1 MIANIF
7 LISSPQKGI
16 LTRKDF
22 YKDYLYFNK
31 IKILKDGAFRGLQ
44 RLSELRLEQNEIEL
58 VEAYALG
65 SDMPMLSTLEL
76 SANKIR
82 RLRKSFFGNA
92 KALTTLNLNA
102 NEIEIVE
109 ANSFENMPLLAE
121 LDLSTNRIQTIV
133 GRVFTNLKA
142 IKKLDFS
149 RNRLISIDRRA
160 FANLTKMSLLNL
172 SRNSLD
178 LNDMLYD
185 NDAYLDGMQ
194 SLATLDLSFN
204 KVTTLRKGH
213 FFFNRLYALKELFMD
228 HNGLAGIELFAF
240 SRLNSLTSLSLEFNS
255 LTQLKT
261 DVFYNLT
268 SLKLFFSPRIEYTPY
283 TTVWHF

>member
-58 VEAYALG
+58 VEANALG

-92 KALTTLNLNA
+92 
-102 NEIEIVE
+102 
-109 ANSFENMPLLAE
+109 
-121 LDLSTNRIQTIV
+121 
-133 GRVFTNLKA
+133 KA

-261 DVFYNLT
+261 NVFYNLT
-268 SLKLFFSPRIEYTPY
+268 SLKSSFSRRESNTLLIQLFGISNKA
-283 TTVWHF
+283 